1 MKRILISAVAAGAL
15 LGQLSAFEVVNDGE
29 KSLSVFGAAKAVV
42 GYGYNFSQGT
52 AKGSKVVRGAN
63 PSEFIYGI
71 QGNSRIG
78 LSFTY
83 GKLFGA
89 ALLGAG
95 ESTFYGDGVTQT
107 GGKWTPKG
115 GFRQLYAG
123 YDFGDMGK
131 ILAGKNEIATSMGG
145 FSSSIFDT
153 ESGLQGFGGT
163 STSTRRFQIAY
174 MLDGFTISVS
184 ENDVNNFDKQGG
196 NKSIPRFNVSYD
208 YKADGLVAKVAAS
221 YTNASRKATQHIAL
235 VTAGAKYN
243 LGDAGYVSGLLT
255 YGLNSQLVGESK
267 VAQPSLTR
275 GFGNVGVSGTGEYE
289 KWSIGGNSNNTHIA
303 SVAVEYGTNLTDDL
317 KFIVGGGYQYATHAK
332 KGEKPT
338 DNKVDGQLHSYSAFV
353 QTPYNVGGGFSII
366 PQVGYLGTTAYKTNT
381 GNVLAEVLFN
391 LVF

>member
-42 GYGYNFSQGT
+42 GYGYNFSQST
-52 AKGSKVVRGAN
+52 EKGSKVVRGAY

-95 ESTFYGDGVTQT
+95 ESTFWGDSVN
-107 GGKWTPKG
+107 KG

-184 ENDVNNFDKQGG
+184 ENDVALGALG

-267 VAQPSLTR
+267 VALPSLSR

-289 KWSIGGNSNNTHIA
+289 KWSIGGTSNNTHIA

-332 KGEKPT
+332 KGDTPT
-338 DNKVDGQLHSYSAFV
+338 NNLDGQLHSYSAFV

>member
-52 AKGSKVVRGAN
+52 EKGSKVVRGAY

-95 ESTFYGDGVTQT
+95 ESTFYKDG
-107 GGKWTPKG
+107 KDNHG

-184 ENDVNNFDKQGG
+184 ENDVELGALG

-267 VAQPSLTR
+267 VALPSLSR
-275 GFGNVGVSGTGEYE
+275 GFGNVAVSGGNNTN
-289 KWSIGGNSNNTHIA
+289 IGGNSNNTHIA

-332 KGEKPT
+332 T
-338 DNKVDGQLHSYSAFV
+338 NNLDGQLHSYSAFV

>member
-29 KSLSVFGAAKAVV
+29 KSLSVFGAAKALV
-42 GYGYNFSQGT
+42 GYGYNFSQNT
-52 AKGSKVVRGAN
+52 EKGSKVVRGAY

-95 ESTFYGDGVTQT
+95 ESTFYGDGVTQ
-107 GGKWTPKG
+107 GNGKWTPKG

-184 ENDVNNFDKQGG
+184 ENDVSDIGALG

-267 VAQPSLTR
+267 VALPTLAR
-275 GFGNVGVSGTGEYE
+275 GFGNVAVSGGNNT
-289 KWSIGGNSNNTHIA
+289 SIGGNSNNTHIA

-332 KGEKPT
+332 KGDTPT
-338 DNKVDGQLHSYSAFV
+338 ANLDGQLHSYSAFV

>member
-42 GYGYNFSQGT
+42 GYGYNFSQST
-52 AKGSKVVRGAN
+52 EKGSKVVRGAN

-95 ESTFYGDGVTQT
+95 ESTFWGDSVN
-107 GGKWTPKG
+107 KG

-184 ENDVNNFDKQGG
+184 ENDVALGALG

-255 YGLNSQLVGESK
+255 YGLNSQLVNESK
-267 VAQPSLTR
+267 VALPSLSR
-275 GFGNVGVSGTGEYE
+275 GFGNVAVSGGNNTN
-289 KWSIGGNSNNTHIA
+289 IGGTSNNTHIA

-332 KGEKPT
+332 KGEAPT
-338 DNKVDGQLHSYSAFV
+338 NNLDGQLHSYSAFV

>member
-42 GYGYNFSQGT
+42 GYGYNFSQE
-52 AKGSKVVRGAN
+52 KGKKVVRGAK
-63 PSEFIYGI
+63 PSEFLYGI
-71 QGNSRIG
+71 QGNSRVG

-83 GKLFGA
+83 GKVFGA

-95 ESTFYGDGVTQT
+95 ESTFYGDGVTDN
-107 GGKWTPKG
+107 GKKWAPKA

-123 YDFGDMGK
+123 YDFGDAGK
-131 ILAGKNEIATSMGG
+131 ILAGKSELVTSMG

-153 ESGLQGFGGT
+153 EAGLQGFGGT
-163 STSTRRFQIAY
+163 STGTRRFQIAY
-174 MLDGFTISVS
+174 MLDGLTIQIS
-184 ENDVNNFDKQGG
+184 ENDVNNITGEKALGG
-196 NKSIPRFNVSYD
+196 NKSIPRFTIGYD
-208 YKADGLVAKVAAS
+208 YNADALTAKVVAS

-235 VTAGAKYN
+235 VSAGAKYN

-267 VAQPSLTR
+267 IALPSLTR
-275 GFGNVGVSGTGEYE
+275 GFGNLGVSNNTELGGT
-289 KWSIGGNSNNTHIA
+289 SNNTHIA
-303 SVAVEYGTNLTDDL
+303 SVAIEYGTNLTDDL
-317 KFIVGGGYQYATHAK
+317 KFIVGGGYQFATNTK
-332 KGEKPT
+332 KGAGDPDT
-338 DNKVDGQLHSYSAFV
+338 ARLHSYSAFV

-366 PQVGYLGTTAYKTNT
+366 PQVGYLGTTANKTNT

>member
-42 GYGYNFSQGT
+42 GYGYNFSQST
-52 AKGSKVVRGAN
+52 EKGSKVVRGAY

-95 ESTFYGDGVTQT
+95 ESTFYG
-107 GGKWTPKG
+107 GGTNS

-123 YDFGDMGK
+123 YDFGDAGK
-131 ILAGKNEIATSMGG
+131 ILAGKSELATSMG

-153 ESGLQGFGGT
+153 EAGLQGFGGT
-163 STSTRRFQIAY
+163 STGTRRFQIAY
-174 MLDGFTISVS
+174 MLDGLTIQIS

-196 NKSIPRFNVSYD
+196 NKSIPRFTIGYD
-208 YKADGLVAKVAAS
+208 YNADALTAKVVAS

-235 VTAGAKYN
+235 VSAGAKYN

-267 VAQPSLTR
+267 IALPSLTR

-289 KWSIGGNSNNTHIA
+289 KFELGGTSNNTHIA

-317 KFIVGGGYQYATHAK
+317 KFIVGGGYQFATNTK
-332 KGEKPT
+332 KGAGDPDT
-338 DNKVDGQLHSYSAFV
+338 ARLHSYSAFV

-366 PQVGYLGTTAYKTNT
+366 PQVGYLGTTANKTNT

>member
-52 AKGSKVVRGAN
+52 EKGSKVVRGAY
-63 PSEFIYGI
+63 PSEFLYGI
-71 QGNSRIG
+71 QGNSRVG

-83 GKLFGA
+83 GKVFGA

-95 ESTFYGDGVTQT
+95 ESTFYGDKTNT
-107 GGKWTPKG
+107 G

-123 YDFGDMGK
+123 YDFGDAGK
-131 ILAGKNEIATSMGG
+131 ILAGKSELATSMG

-153 ESGLQGFGGT
+153 EAGLQGFGGT
-163 STSTRRFQIAY
+163 STGTRRFQIAY
-174 MLDGFTISVS
+174 MLDGLTIQIS
-184 ENDVNNFDKQGG
+184 ENDVNNITGEKALGG
-196 NKSIPRFNVSYD
+196 NKSIPRFTIGYD
-208 YKADGLVAKVAAS
+208 YNADALTAKVVAS

-235 VTAGAKYN
+235 VSAGAKYN

-267 VAQPSLTR
+267 IALPSLTR
-275 GFGNVGVSGTGEYE
+275 GFGNVGVSSNTELGGT
-289 KWSIGGNSNNTHIA
+289 SNNTHIA

-317 KFIVGGGYQYATHAK
+317 KFILGGGYQFATNTK
-332 KGEKPT
+332 KGAGDKDT
-338 DNKVDGQLHSYSAFV
+338 ARLHSYSAFV

-366 PQVGYLGTTAYKTNT
+366 PQVGYLGTTANKTNT

>member
-52 AKGSKVVRGAN
+52 KKGSKVVRGKY

-95 ESTFYGDGVTQT
+95 ESTFYGDGVTQDN
-107 GGKWTPKG
+107 GKWTPKG

-163 STSTRRFQIAY
+163 STSTRRFQVAY

-184 ENDVNNFDKQGG
+184 ENDVSDIGALG

-267 VAQPSLTR
+267 VALPSLSR
-275 GFGNVGVSGTGEYE
+275 GFGNVGVSGDNNTI
-289 KWSIGGNSNNTHIA
+289 IGGTSNNTHIA

-338 DNKVDGQLHSYSAFV
+338 EKLDGQLHSYSAFV

>member
-52 AKGSKVVRGAN
+52 EKGSKVVRGAY
-63 PSEFIYGI
+63 PSEFLYGI
-71 QGNSRIG
+71 QGNSRVG

-83 GKLFGA
+83 GKVFGA
-89 ALLGAG
+89 ALLGAS
-95 ESTFYGDGVTQT
+95 ESTFYNDG
-107 GGKWTPKG
+107 KNNHG

-123 YDFGDMGK
+123 YDFGDAGK
-131 ILAGKNEIATSMGG
+131 ILAGKSELATSMG

-153 ESGLQGFGGT
+153 EAGLQGFGGT
-163 STSTRRFQIAY
+163 STGTRRFQIAY
-174 MLDGFTISVS
+174 MLDGLTIQVS
-184 ENDVNNFDKQGG
+184 ENDVDLAKGG
-196 NKSIPRFNVSYD
+196 NKSIPRFTIGYD
-208 YKADGLVAKVAAS
+208 YNADALTAKVVAS

-235 VTAGAKYN
+235 VSAGAKYN

-267 VAQPSLTR
+267 IALPSLTR
-275 GFGNVGVSGTGEYE
+275 GFGNLGVSSNNIELGGT
-289 KWSIGGNSNNTHIA
+289 SNNTHIA

-317 KFIVGGGYQYATHAK
+317 KFIVGGGYQFATNTK
-332 KGEKPT
+332 KGAGDPDT
-338 DNKVDGQLHSYSAFV
+338 ARLHSYSAFV

-366 PQVGYLGTTAYKTNT
+366 PQVGYLGTTANKTNT

>member
-52 AKGSKVVRGAN
+52 EKGSKVVRGAN
-63 PSEFIYGI
+63 PSEFLYGI
-71 QGNSRIG
+71 QGNSRVG

-95 ESTFYGDGVTQT
+95 ESTFYGDGVTDN
-107 GGKWTPKG
+107 GKKWTPKA

-123 YDFGDMGK
+123 YDFGDAGK
-131 ILAGKNEIATSMGG
+131 ILAGKSELATSMG

-153 ESGLQGFGGT
+153 EAGLQGFGGT
-163 STSTRRFQIAY
+163 STGTRRFQIAY
-174 MLDGFTISVS
+174 MLDGLTIQVS
-184 ENDVNNFDKQGG
+184 ENDVDLAKGG
-196 NKSIPRFNVSYD
+196 NKSIPRFTIGYD
-208 YKADGLVAKVAAS
+208 YNADALTAKVVAS

-235 VTAGAKYN
+235 VSAGAKYN

-267 VAQPSLTR
+267 IALPSLTR
-275 GFGNVGVSGTGEYE
+275 GFGNLGVSGTGEYE
-289 KWSIGGNSNNTHIA
+289 KFALGGTSNNTHIA

-317 KFIVGGGYQYATHAK
+317 KFIVGGGYQFATNTK
-332 KGEKPT
+332 KGAGDPDT
-338 DNKVDGQLHSYSAFV
+338 ARLHSYSAFV

-366 PQVGYLGTTAYKTNT
+366 PQVGYLGTTANKTNT

>member
-42 GYGYNFSQGT
+42 GYGYNFSQST
-52 AKGSKVVRGAN
+52 EKGSKVVRGAY

-95 ESTFYGDGVTQT
+95 ESTFYGDATN
-107 GGKWTPKG
+107 KG

-184 ENDVNNFDKQGG
+184 ENDVALGALG

-255 YGLNSQLVGESK
+255 YGLNSQLVSESK
-267 VAQPSLTR
+267 VALPTLSR
-275 GFGNVGVSGTGEYE
+275 GFGNVAVSGGNNT
-289 KWSIGGNSNNTHIA
+289 SIGGNSNNTHIA

-332 KGEKPT
+332 KGDTPT
-338 DNKVDGQLHSYSAFV
+338 NNLDGQLHSYSAFV

>member
-52 AKGSKVVRGAN
+52 AKGSKVVRGKY

-95 ESTFYGDGVTQT
+95 ESTFYNDG
-107 GGKWTPKG
+107 KNNHG

-131 ILAGKNEIATSMGG
+131 ILAGKSEIATSMGG

-163 STSTRRFQIAY
+163 STSTRRFQVAY

-275 GFGNVGVSGTGEYE
+275 GFGNVGVSGDNNT
-289 KWSIGGNSNNTHIA
+289 SIGGNSNNTHIA

-338 DNKVDGQLHSYSAFV
+338 EKLDGQLHSYSAFV
-353 QTPYNVGGGFSII
+353 QTPYNIGGGFSII

>member
-42 GYGYNFSQGT
+42 GYGYNFSQE
-52 AKGSKVVRGAN
+52 KGKKVVRGAN
-63 PSEFIYGI
+63 PSEFLYGI
-71 QGNSRIG
+71 QGNSRVG

-83 GKLFGA
+83 GKVFGA

-95 ESTFYGDGVTQT
+95 ESTFYGDGVTDN
-107 GGKWTPKG
+107 GKKWTPKA

-123 YDFGDMGK
+123 YDFGDAGK
-131 ILAGKNEIATSMGG
+131 ILAGKSELVTSMG

-153 ESGLQGFGGT
+153 EAGLQGFGGT
-163 STSTRRFQIAY
+163 STGTRRFQIAY
-174 MLDGFTISVS
+174 MLDGLTIQVS
-184 ENDVNNFDKQGG
+184 ENDVNDEKGG
-196 NKSIPRFNVSYD
+196 NKSIPRFTIGYD
-208 YKADGLVAKVAAS
+208 YNADALTAKVVAS

-235 VTAGAKYN
+235 VSAGAKYN

-267 VAQPSLTR
+267 IALPSLTR
-275 GFGNVGVSGTGEYE
+275 GFGNLGVSSDFTLSG
-289 KWSIGGNSNNTHIA
+289 SSNNTHIA

-317 KFIVGGGYQYATHAK
+317 KFIVGGGYQFATNTK
-332 KGEKPT
+332 KGAGDPDT
-338 DNKVDGQLHSYSAFV
+338 ARLHSYSAFV

-366 PQVGYLGTTAYKTNT
+366 PQVGYLGATTSKTNI

>member
-29 KSLSVFGAAKAVV
+29 KSLSVFGAAKALV
-42 GYGYNFSQGT
+42 GYGYNFSQST
-52 AKGSKVVRGAN
+52 EKGSKVVRGAY

-89 ALLGAG
+89 ALLGAS
-95 ESTFYGDGVTQT
+95 ESTFWGDTIN
-107 GGKWTPKG
+107 KG

-184 ENDVNNFDKQGG
+184 ENDVKLDGLG

-289 KWSIGGNSNNTHIA
+289 KWSIGGTSNNTHIA

-332 KGEKPT
+332 KGEAPA
-338 DNKVDGQLHSYSAFV
+338 DKVDGQLHSYSAFV

>member
-52 AKGSKVVRGAN
+52 KKGSKVVRGAY

-89 ALLGAG
+89 ALLGAS
-95 ESTFYGDGVTQT
+95 ESTFWGDTT
-107 GGKWTPKG
+107 NKG

-184 ENDVNNFDKQGG
+184 ENDVALGALG

-267 VAQPSLTR
+267 VALPSLTR
-275 GFGNVGVSGTGEYE
+275 GFGNVAVSGGNNT
-289 KWSIGGNSNNTHIA
+289 SIGGTSNNTHIA

-332 KGEKPT
+332 KGDTPT
-338 DNKVDGQLHSYSAFV
+338 SNLDGQLHSYSAFV

>member
-42 GYGYNFSQGT
+42 GYGYNFSQST
-52 AKGSKVVRGAN
+52 EKGSKVVRGAY

-89 ALLGAG
+89 ALLGAN
-95 ESTFYGDGVTQT
+95 ESTFYNDG
-107 GGKWTPKG
+107 KNNHG

-184 ENDVNNFDKQGG
+184 ENDVALGALG

-255 YGLNSQLVGESK
+255 YGLNSQLVNESK
-267 VAQPSLTR
+267 VALPSLAR
-275 GFGNVGVSGTGEYE
+275 GFGNVAVSGGNNT
-289 KWSIGGNSNNTHIA
+289 SIGGNSNNTHIA

-332 KGEKPT
+332 KGDTPT
-338 DNKVDGQLHSYSAFV
+338 NNLDGQLHSYSAFV

>member
-42 GYGYNFSQGT
+42 GYGYNFSQST
-52 AKGSKVVRGAN
+52 EKGNKVVRGAY

-95 ESTFYGDGVTQT
+95 ESTFWGDSFN
-107 GGKWTPKG
+107 KG

-184 ENDVNNFDKQGG
+184 ENDVALGALG

-267 VAQPSLTR
+267 VALPSLSR
-275 GFGNVGVSGTGEYE
+275 GFGNVAVSGGNNTD
-289 KWSIGGNSNNTHIA
+289 IGGNSNNTHIA

-332 KGEKPT
+332 KGDTPT
-338 DNKVDGQLHSYSAFV
+338 ANGLDGQLHSYSAFV

>member
-42 GYGYNFSQGT
+42 GYGYNFSQE
-52 AKGSKVVRGAN
+52 KGKKVVRGAN
-63 PSEFIYGI
+63 PSEFLYGI
-71 QGNSRIG
+71 QGNSRVG

-83 GKLFGA
+83 GKVFGA

-95 ESTFYGDGVTQT
+95 ESTFYGDKTNT
-107 GGKWTPKG
+107 G

-123 YDFGDMGK
+123 YDFGDAGK
-131 ILAGKNEIATSMGG
+131 ILAGKSELATSMG

-153 ESGLQGFGGT
+153 EAGLQGFGGT
-163 STSTRRFQIAY
+163 STGTRRFQIAY
-174 MLDGFTISVS
+174 MLDGLTIQIS

-196 NKSIPRFNVSYD
+196 NKSIPRFTIGYD
-208 YKADGLVAKVAAS
+208 YNADALTAKVVAS

-235 VTAGAKYN
+235 VSAGAKYN

-267 VAQPSLTR
+267 IALPSLTR
-275 GFGNVGVSGTGEYE
+275 GFGNLGVSGNTEL
-289 KWSIGGNSNNTHIA
+289 GGTSNNTHIA

-317 KFIVGGGYQYATHAK
+317 KFIVGGGYQFATNTK
-332 KGEKPT
+332 KGAGDKDT
-338 DNKVDGQLHSYSAFV
+338 ARLHSYSAFV

-366 PQVGYLGTTAYKTNT
+366 PQVGYLGTTANKTNT

>member
-15 LGQLSAFEVVNDGE
+15 LGQLSAFEVLKDGD

-42 GYGYNFSQGT
+42 GYGYNFSQEQGKK
-52 AKGSKVVRGAN
+52 AVRGAY
-63 PSEFIYGI
+63 PSEFLYGI
-71 QGNSRIG
+71 QSNSRVG

-89 ALLGAG
+89 ALLGAA
-95 ESTFYGDGVTQT
+95 ESTFYNDG
-107 GGKWTPKG
+107 KNNHG

-123 YDFGDMGK
+123 YDFGDAGK
-131 ILAGKNEIATSMGG
+131 ILAGKSELVTSMG

-153 ESGLQGFGGT
+153 EAGLQGFGGT
-163 STSTRRFQIAY
+163 STGTRRFQIAY
-174 MLDGFTISVS
+174 MLDGLTIQVS
-184 ENDVNNFDKQGG
+184 ENDVAPDGLG
-196 NKSIPRFNVSYD
+196 NKSIPRFTIGYD
-208 YKADGLVAKVAAS
+208 YNADGLIAKVAAS

-267 VAQPSLTR
+267 IVKPSLTR
-275 GFGNVGVSGTGEYE
+275 GFGNLGVAGTGEY
-289 KWSIGGNSNNTHIA
+289 KYFALNGKSNNTHIA
-303 SVAVEYGTNLTDDL
+303 SVALEYGTNLTDDL
-317 KFIVGGGYQYATHAK
+317 KFIVGGGYQFATNTK
-332 KGEKPT
+332 KGAGDLNT
-338 DNKVDGQLHSYSAFV
+338 TRLHSYSAFV

-366 PQVGYLGTTAYKTNT
+366 PQVGYLGTTANKVNT

>member
-15 LGQLSAFEVVNDGE
+15 LGQLSAFEVLKDGD

-42 GYGYNFSQGT
+42 GYGYNFT
-52 AKGSKVVRGAN
+52 AKGSKVVRGTY

-78 LSFTY
+78 ISFIY

-95 ESTFYGDGVTQT
+95 ESTFYDDATN
-107 GGKWTPKG
+107 KG

-131 ILAGKNEIATSMGG
+131 ILAGKNEIATSMSG

-163 STSTRRFQIAY
+163 STSTRRFQITY
-174 MLDGFTISVS
+174 MLDGLTIQVS
-184 ENDVNNFDKQGG
+184 ENDVALDGLG
-196 NKSIPRFNVSYD
+196 NKSIPRFTIGYD
-208 YKADGLVAKVAAS
+208 YNADGLNAKVAAS

-267 VAQPSLTR
+267 VALPSLSR
-275 GFGNVGVSGTGEYE
+275 GFSNVGVSGKNDT
-289 KWSIGGNSNNTHIA
+289 SIGGTSNNTHIA
-303 SVAVEYGTNLTDDL
+303 SVALEYGTNLTDDL
-317 KFIVGGGYQYATHAK
+317 KFIVGGGYQYATKAK
-332 KGEKPT
+332 KGDTPT
-338 DNKVDGQLHSYSAFV
+338 TSNDGQLHSYSAFV
-353 QTPYNVGGGFSII
+353 QTPYNIGGGFSII

>member
-42 GYGYNFSQGT
+42 GYGYNFSQE
-52 AKGSKVVRGAN
+52 KGKKVVRGAY
-63 PSEFIYGI
+63 PSEFLYGI
-71 QGNSRIG
+71 QGNSRVG

-83 GKLFGA
+83 GKVFGA

-95 ESTFYGDGVTQT
+95 ESTFYGDKTNT
-107 GGKWTPKG
+107 G

-123 YDFGDMGK
+123 YDFGDAGK
-131 ILAGKNEIATSMGG
+131 ILAGKSELVTSMG

-153 ESGLQGFGGT
+153 EAGLQGFGGT
-163 STSTRRFQIAY
+163 STGTRRFQIAY
-174 MLDGFTISVS
+174 MLDGLTIQIS
-184 ENDVNNFDKQGG
+184 ENDVNNISEKGG
-196 NKSIPRFNVSYD
+196 NKSIPRFTIGYD
-208 YKADGLVAKVAAS
+208 YNADALTAKVVAS

-235 VTAGAKYN
+235 VSAGAKYN
-243 LGDAGYVSGLLT
+243 LGEAGYVSGLLT

-267 VAQPSLTR
+267 IALPSLTR
-275 GFGNVGVSGTGEYE
+275 GFGNLNLAEGKVE
-289 KWSIGGNSNNTHIA
+289 GGKSNNTHIA

-317 KFIVGGGYQYATHAK
+317 KFIVGGGYQYATSAK
-332 KGEKPT
+332 KSDKPT
-338 DNKVDGQLHSYSAFV
+338 ATGFDGQLHSYSAFV

-366 PQVGYLGTTAYKTNT
+366 PQVGYLGTTHYKTNT